1 MTKISEYPI
10 ISNPTEDDILI
21 GTDVNSSD
29 VTKNFSIGSIV
40 NLVENGGRP
49 YKSYTALLTQS
60 GTSAPV
66 ASVLENTIG
75 TVSYSYVGV
84 GEYNINSSEL
94 FTVDK
99 TLIFLG
105 PGRYTTGVT
114 ILGTTIGGTS
124 SITIY
129 SRNTSNIGVNG
140 LISSV
145 PVEIRVYN

>member
-66 ASVLENTIG
+66 ATVLENTVG
-75 TVSYSYVGV
+75 TITITRSGT
-84 GEYNINSSEL
+84 GEYTITSSGL
-94 FTVDK
+94 FTLNK
-99 TLIFLG
+99 TTFDITPIQGFIKQSAL
-105 PGRYTTGVT
+105 
-114 ILGTTIGGTS
+114 S
-124 SITIY
+124 SINTIVFET
-129 SRNTSNIGVNG
+129 RDTSNATSDG
-140 LISSV
+140 LLASKKL
-145 PVEIRVYN
+145 EIRVYN